1 MKVLITGAKGQL
13 GQDLQKEIENQGIE
27 CIGLGHNDLDITD
40 FGSVKEALEFHK
52 PSIVINCAAYNAVDK
67 AEENWKEVFLVNGI
81 GVRNLAIISEKVK
94 AMFVHF
100 STDYVFDGEK
110 GKPYT
115 IADKPNPINKYGQS
129 KLLGEEFVKSL
140 HTRYFL
146 IRVSWVFG
154 SGGKEEANFIKKLM
168 KWAKDKQTLKVVD
181 DQISSPT
188 YTVDLAKAVMK
199 LIKTEAYGLYHI
211 TNQGICSRYDWA
223 KYVLEKIHWRG
234 KLLPA
239 KSEEFPAPAKR
250 PKFSALDNFPLKE
263 TFGYELP
270 YWKDATDRFLKEMGW
285 V

>member
-13 GQDLQKEIENQGIE
+13 GQDLQKEIENQRIE

-40 FGSVKEALEFHK
+40 FDSVKEALEFHK

-67 AEENWKEVFLVNGI
+67 AEENWKKAFLVNGI

-211 TNQGICSRYDWA
+211 TNGQASRYEWA
-223 KYVLEKIHWRG
+223 EYILKKINWSGRLEKAS
-234 KLLPA
+234 KDDFNL
-239 KSEEFPAPAKR
+239 PAKR
-250 PKFSALDNFPLKE
+250 PGYSVLDNYGLKE
-263 TFGYELP
+263 TINYEMP
-270 YWKDATDRFLKEMGW
+270 DWQDATDRFLKETGCI
-285 V
+285 